1 MEQASSAFSTGVPAL
16 AAMPQLAGNSRQ
28 GFGPVASTMHWASS
42 WVISSNTLGLSASL
56 YDSDAGSRSTGKER
70 DSESGNDYFPARYYA
85 SSMGRFLSPDWAGD
99 LEGVIDLDPTD
110 PQGLNLYTYGG
121 NNPLSNTDPDGHDYY
136 LQGGSQCGQ
145 NGVSCDQQGYVLG
158 ADGNRAVVTDAQLA
172 SGQYGTTFD
181 SNGNLTSITTGQ
193 GTFGAQFFDASPGTV
208 SATVYADPR
217 ISGFSQGLI
226 GQINAYDQGAMPVLE
241 AQMGFV
247 MNVASFGMP
256 VSGLAVSLG
265 ASGGKTSGRAGTV
278 ASAVLANKLHH
289 IFGKPQHNLD
299 ALVKQYGS
307 EEAAYEAIAEAAGK
321 ATAGSTGIFEVTV
334 NVGGEAIT
342 VRGAVVAGI
351 VKIGTAFKP

>member
-1 MEQASSAFSTGVPAL
+1 MQPAL
-16 AAMPQLAGNSRQ
+16 STRITDGFMAAMRLGGKKPHQGLAGENPALYQ
-28 GFGPVASTMHWASS
+28 GQSVCKFTVL
-42 WVISSNTLGLSASL
+42 LGMRGQAELNR
-56 YDSDAGSRSTGKER
+56 AGSCCTGKER

-172 SGQYGTTFD
+172 SGQYGTTFY
-181 SNGNLTSITTGQ
+181 SNGNLTSIKTGQ